1 MIVVADNVMYVF
13 SHSISG
19 LVLGL
24 HFWIL
29 VTVDLYVVVTPR
41 VCGGVKQLL
50 LFVCQSVCLSVRP
63 SFCPFRARDLQG
75 LVIAQPGRNI
85 AIWKKNDE
93 NLPDSDQGGL
103 YSQHLQL
110 FLIQRGKVRHFYG
123 WKRKYGRGRA
133 YAVSGHVHGLNLE
146 YTWSIHA
153 QAWIFKEIE
162 SVLLNCFGTRQ
173 LTVCCKVRAVAM
185 QAV

>member
-85 AIWKKNDE
+85 AIWKKSMQMYLIVTKAGSTLGICSSFLFNVARFAIFTVE
-93 NLPDSDQGGL
+93 NANTAEGGHTWFQDTYAGSIYAECTRTSMDL
-103 YSQHLQL
+103 
-110 FLIQRGKVRHFYG
+110 RRDR
-123 WKRKYGRGRA
+123 KR
-133 YAVSGHVHGLNLE
+133 SGP
-146 YTWSIHA
+146 
-153 QAWIFKEIE
+153 
-162 SVLLNCFGTRQ
+162 
-173 LTVCCKVRAVAM
+173 
-185 QAV
+185 